1 MILNPT
7 EKLVED
13 LMNILNCYEE
23 KTGVYIQRINIAH
36 ISDKAMGEV
45 RPVQRIME
53 IKLEME

>member
-13 LMNILNCYEE
+13 LINILTSYEE

-36 ISDKAMGEV
+36 ISDKAMGEI
-45 RPVQRIME
+45 RASQRIME